1 MSGLLM
7 DAICVL
13 FLLRSHSILSFVSV
27 LFIFN
32 ALLNDVAPASPM
44 WFSVGFIPMERVD
57 C

>member
-1 MSGLLM
+1 M